1 MKVSEML
8 RLLKEDGWFLYREGK
23 KHSLYKHETKTDTV
37 ILPRHPA
44 TELKKGT
51 EQSILKQAGLK

>member
-1 MKVSEML
+1 ML
-8 RLLKEDGWFLYREGK
+8 RLLKEDGWFLHREGK
-23 KHSLYKHETKTDTV
+23 KHSLYKHETKAGTV
-37 ILPRHPA
+37 ILPRHSA